1 MWYVTPDMKRAV
13 ELFEFERRPSESP
26 LIADTW
32 ETQSGDDEDSFL
44 SVAATNWEM
53 VVTRQQGSTWLV
65 VRGPETY
72 ASVAPVPLDAEF
84 FGIQFSLGTFM
95 PGVRLRGL
103 VGKGLVLPPM
113 SEKSFWLDG
122 AEWDLPQAHN
132 ADVFVDRLVRAGLL
146 FHDPVVPAALADD
159 TVDGLSTRSVER
171 RVARATGLTRG
182 TIQLGRPDFDRR
194 LHLVWHELDE
204 NPPAIYLG
212 SSEPLDFFGQPV
224 SRLALMLALCH
235 SPLLGALRVDR
246 HCALTPKC
254 RWPSAATEWAPWWG
268 PRGPAPQRM

>member
-1 MWYVTPDMKRAV
+1 MKRAV
-13 ELFEFERRPSESP
+13 ELFAFERRPSESP

-53 VVTRQQGSTWLV
+53 VVTRQQDTTWLV
-65 VRGPETY
+65 VRGPETV

-95 PGVRLRGL
+95 PCVRLRGL

-113 SEKSFWLDG
+113 SAKSFWLDG
-122 AEWDLPQAHN
+122 AEWELPQARN

-146 FHDPVVPAALADD
+146 VHDPVVPAALADD

-182 TIQLGRPDFDRR
+182 TIRQIHRAERA
-194 LHLVWHELDE
+194 VE
-204 NPPAIYLG
+204 
-212 SSEPLDFFGQPV
+212 
-224 SRLALMLALCH
+224 
-235 SPLLGALRVDR
+235 LLGEGVAPLEVARRAGYTDQP
-246 HCALTPKC
+246 HLTRSLKRFVGRTPAQLAG
-254 RWPSAATEWAPWWG
+254 PS
-268 PRGPAPQRM
+268 